1 LQLDA
6 SILGGENKIQKTK
19 QKKKPKNKKPLRY
32 LELRGPGVGGEHVE
46 TAAAAGPLLRT
57 LYSIQHVGCTK
68 YTTLHFK
75 IC

>member
-1 LQLDA
+1 MLPF
-6 SILGGENKIQKTK
+6 LGEKTK
-19 QKKKPKNKKPLRY
+19 FKKQNKKKKPKNKKPLRY

>member
-1 LQLDA
+1 MLPF
-6 SILGGENKIQKTK
+6 LGEKTKFKKTK
-19 QKKKPKNKKPLRY
+19 QKKPKNKKTKPLRY